1 MDGWPTHPSQ
11 EGAYK
16 MNESEIQ
23 NLVNKLE
30 NKGFTE
36 YAVTSIN
43 SRIEQVR
50 FSQNSIDLTNL
61 WDEANFHVFVAIGK
75 KIASTVLKD
84 VAEMDITIDKLW
96 KSANSSPENRSF
108 AGINPEKQ
116 KYPYNVNHRAV
127 QHDLHEFSQA
137 AIQSALDN
145 GAERVAGTAYN
156 IFEKVRT
163 STKYNKCE
171 YTTGGIELNI
181 RSFRDGFSGQEGIHW
196 GLQSNV
202 SKSDFERMGS
212 ESAETA
218 RVTGRKES
226 IEPGKYTVIMSPY
239 VIGNIISSCAES
251 LSYYS
256 VETGMSSFGDQIGRK
271 VAGDGVNLVDDPL
284 DSTGDGFRACDD
296 EATATKKNRIITD
309 GQLNTF
315 FHSYSTAAR
324 SGSRTTG
331 NAGIISPMPW
341 QLKILPGRTKL
352 SDMISGMKNG
362 LLIEN
367 CWYTRFQDYRNGIFS
382 TVPRDGVF
390 LVQNGAIKG
399 DLSGIR
405 ISDSFRNIL
414 SNIEEISSETKN
426 AKWWQEV
433 SSTNMPYVKVKNVN
447 ISRAF

>member
-1 MDGWPTHPSQ
+1 MQ
-11 EGAYK
+11 
-16 MNESEIQ
+16 
-23 NLVNKLE
+23 
-30 NKGFTE
+30 
-36 YAVTSIN
+36 
-43 SRIEQVR
+43 
-50 FSQNSIDLTNL
+50 
-61 WDEANFHVFVAIGK
+61 
-75 KIASTVLKD
+75 
-84 VAEMDITIDKLW
+84 
-96 KSANSSPENRSF
+96 
-108 AGINPEKQ
+108 
-116 KYPYNVNHRAV
+116 
-127 QHDLHEFSQA
+127 
-137 AIQSALDN
+137 
-145 GAERVAGTAYN
+145 
-156 IFEKVRT
+156 
-163 STKYNKCE
+163 
-171 YTTGGIELNI
+171 
-181 RSFRDGFSGQEGIHW
+181 
-196 GLQSNV
+196 
-202 SKSDFERMGS
+202 
-212 ESAETA
+212 
-218 RVTGRKES
+218 
-226 IEPGKYTVIMSPY
+226 
-239 VIGNIISSCAES
+239 S

-315 FHSYSTAAR
+315 FHSYSTAVR

-331 NAGIISPMPW
+331 NAGIILPMPW